1 MANEKGIMVVD
12 DDPDHLLICVLIFEK
27 RGYKVM
33 PLQGCKEERELTEA
47 VAAFQP
53 DLIFM
58 DHKMPGLCGTDLTK
72 LRKSDPITKS
82 IPVIYFTSET
92 GIEQLAKEAGADGHF
107 RKPFQIADLLEITR
121 QFMV

>member
-1 MANEKGIMVVD
+1 MTNEKRIMVID

-47 VAAFQP
+47 VAMFQP
-53 DLIFM
+53 GLIFM
-58 DHKMPGLCGTDLTK
+58 DHDMPGLCGSDLTK
-72 LRKSDPITKS
+72 LLKSNPTTRS

-92 GIEQLAKEAGADGHF
+92 DIEKLAKEAGADGHF
-107 RKPFQIADLLEITR
+107 SKPFQIVDLLEITG
-121 QFMV
+121 QFMG